1 MNKFRLLS
9 LGKISFDTEILKAHN
24 KIVLKNY
31 MPAFLKTFTWLC
43 KIAAIVFC
51 FYGALAGI
59 ELDIADLHG
68 NGGHWRD
75 PRPDDWGTSAF
86 KLRTYLEIAELI
98 TLAVLAILPNRWLV
112 FSRTVF
118 AVSLLIAL
126 IPFYQFGRLTEWQSL
141 LFDLLFLAPL
151 PLCLI
156 LSFWQHQKGE
166 KIRYV

>member
-1 MNKFRLLS
+1 MR
-9 LGKISFDTEILKAHN
+9 T
-24 KIVLKNY
+24 
-31 MPAFLKTFTWLC
+31 FLKTFTWLC

-51 FYGALAGI
+51 LYAALAGI

-75 PRPDDWGTSAF
+75 PAPDDWGTPAF

-126 IPFYQFGRLTEWQSL
+126 IPFYQFGRPTEWQSL
-141 LFDLLFLAPL
+141 IFDLLFLAPL
-151 PLCLI
+151 PLSII
-156 LSFWQHQKGE
+156 LSFARYRKGE
-166 KIRYV
+166 NIGYV